1 MDKKMKK
8 VIAICTV
15 VSLLFTFFVFAV
27 ISTIF
32 NYIRYNDVDRK
43 AVDYIRCE
51 SNIADEY
58 GEILYVARK
67 VTRKTI
73 RTDDMMKKSYA
84 IEFTDKEIVVYVEF
98 ISKEDG
104 WKAVNYEVIEI
115 MDADGYIIY
124 KK

>member
-1 MDKKMKK
+1 
-8 VIAICTV
+8 
-15 VSLLFTFFVFAV
+15 
-27 ISTIF
+27 
-32 NYIRYNDVDRK
+32 
-43 AVDYIRCE
+43 
-51 SNIADEY
+51 
-58 GEILYVARK
+58 
-67 VTRKTI
+67 
-73 RTDDMMKKSYA
+73 MMKKSYA